1 MGGVRNQQVSWW
13 KLIFWGAFAVISAQP
28 CSAAE
33 WETRPVE
40 RVSVTIGKSM
50 LIETSASLARVSVA
64 DPRVADALVLSP
76 RQVYLMGKTAGVT
89 NLTLWNTTGEV
100 FAAYDVVVSPD
111 VSRLQEHLHALFPD
125 EKALRVVTT
134 QEHIAL
140 SGTMTSSAALTQVL
154 AVTETYAPGKV
165 LNLLQVGGSHQVM
178 LEVRVAEMDRT
189 MLRRIGVNLSYVNGS
204 GSQFGASVL
213 KRLASPL
220 PSGDASSVLSPLGA
234 VPPFGFGL
242 GQAVNALFRFQSG
255 SANWT
260 GFIDA
265 LKEDNLVKV
274 LAEPTLIALSGQD
287 AQFLAGG
294 EFPIPVPQA
303 FGVTTIQFQKFGIQ
317 LNFRPVVLS
326 ARQIAVTVTPEVSE
340 LDFANGLSIQGFVVP
355 AITTRRAS
363 TMVELEDGQSFAIA
377 GLLRES
383 VRETVSKYPV
393 LGDIPI
399 LGALFR
405 SAQYQKNE
413 TELVIIVT
421 PHFVRSMTD
430 AQITL
435 PTDGYLDPDDVDFY
449 LKGRLPSRQGS
460 ASDMRGVEVP
470 AGREEKSR
478 EATGLMIP

>member
-1 MGGVRNQQVSWW
+1 MACVSAT
-13 KLIFWGAFAVISAQP
+13 LVSAAP
-28 CSAAE
+28 STVAAE
-33 WETRPVE
+33 WEAQAVE
-40 RVSVTIGKSM
+40 RVAVTVGKSV
-50 LIETSASLARVSVA
+50 LISAPASLARVSVA
-64 DPRVADALVLSP
+64 NPQVADALVLTP
-76 RQVYLMGKTAGVT
+76 RQVYLMGKSVGVT
-89 NLTLWNTTGEV
+89 NVTLWNTAGEV
-100 FAAYDVVVSPD
+100 SVTYDIVVSPD
-111 VSRLQEHLHALFPD
+111 VSRLRDQLQQLFPD
-125 EKALRVVTT
+125 ETALRIVPS

-140 SGTMTSSAALTQVL
+140 SGTTTSSSVLTQVVAL
-154 AVTETYAPGKV
+154 AEAYAPGKV

-189 MLRRIGVNLSYVNGS
+189 MLRRIGVNLSYVSGS
-204 GSQFGASVL
+204 GNQFGASVL

-220 PSGDASSVLSPLGA
+220 PSGDPSSAISPLGA

-242 GQAVNALFRFQSG
+242 GQAASALFRFQSG

-287 AQFLAGG
+287 AHFLAGG

-377 GLLRES
+377 GLLREN
-383 VRETVSKYPV
+383 VRENVSKYPV
-393 LGDIPI
+393 LGDIPV

-421 PHFVRSMTD
+421 PHFVAPMRET
-430 AQITL
+430 QVTL

-449 LKGRLPSRQGS
+449 LKGRLPSRQDG
-460 ASDMRGVEVP
+460 ATNMGGAEAT
-470 AGREEKSR
+470 AGRQEKPR
-478 EATGLMIP
+478 TATGLMIP

>member
-1 MGGVRNQQVSWW
+1 M
-13 KLIFWGAFAVISAQP
+13 IFLGACALMCAQP
-28 CSAAE
+28 STAAE

-40 RVSVTIGKSM
+40 RLTVTLGKS
-50 LIETSASLARVSVA
+50 IVVETPAVLARVSVA

-76 RQVYLMGKTAGVT
+76 RQLYVMGKTAGVT
-89 NLTLWNTTGEV
+89 NLTLWNTTGEIV
-100 FAAYDVVVSPD
+100 ATYDVIVSPNI
-111 VSRLQEHLHALFPD
+111 SRLQEHLHALFPD

-134 QEHIAL
+134 QEHVAL
-140 SGTMTSSAALTQVL
+140 SGTMTSSAALTQVV
-154 AVTETYAPGKV
+154 AVAEAYAPGKV

-220 PSGDASSVLSPLGA
+220 PAGDASSVLSPLGA

-399 LGALFR
+399 LGTLFR

-421 PHFVRSMTD
+421 PHFVRPMTET
-430 AQITL
+430 QITL

-449 LKGRLPSRQGS
+449 LKGRLPRRKES
-460 ASDMRGVEVP
+460 AAEVRGTELSD
-470 AGREEKSR
+470 GREERAR

>member
-1 MGGVRNQQVSWW
+1 
-13 KLIFWGAFAVISAQP
+13 
-28 CSAAE
+28 
-33 WETRPVE
+33 
-40 RVSVTIGKSM
+40 
-50 LIETSASLARVSVA
+50 
-64 DPRVADALVLSP
+64 
-76 RQVYLMGKTAGVT
+76 
-89 NLTLWNTTGEV
+89 
-100 FAAYDVVVSPD
+100 
-111 VSRLQEHLHALFPD
+111 
-125 EKALRVVTT
+125 
-134 QEHIAL
+134 
-140 SGTMTSSAALTQVL
+140 
-154 AVTETYAPGKV
+154 
-165 LNLLQVGGSHQVM
+165 M

-220 PSGDASSVLSPLGA
+220 PAGDASSVLSPLGA

-399 LGALFR
+399 LGTLFR

-421 PHFVRSMTD
+421 PHFVRPMTET
-430 AQITL
+430 QITL

-449 LKGRLPSRQGS
+449 LKGRLPRRKES
-460 ASDMRGVEVP
+460 AAEVRGTELSD
-470 AGREEKSR
+470 GREERAR

>member
-1 MGGVRNQQVSWW
+1 M
-13 KLIFWGAFAVISAQP
+13 
-28 CSAAE
+28 
-33 WETRPVE
+33 
-40 RVSVTIGKSM
+40 
-50 LIETSASLARVSVA
+50 
-64 DPRVADALVLSP
+64 
-76 RQVYLMGKTAGVT
+76 
-89 NLTLWNTTGEV
+89 
-100 FAAYDVVVSPD
+100 
-111 VSRLQEHLHALFPD
+111 
-125 EKALRVVTT
+125 
-134 QEHIAL
+134 
-140 SGTMTSSAALTQVL
+140 
-154 AVTETYAPGKV
+154 
-165 LNLLQVGGSHQVM
+165 
-178 LEVRVAEMDRT
+178 
-189 MLRRIGVNLSYVNGS
+189 
-204 GSQFGASVL
+204 
-213 KRLASPL
+213 
-220 PSGDASSVLSPLGA
+220 
-234 VPPFGFGL
+234 
-242 GQAVNALFRFQSG
+242 NALFRFQSG

-399 LGALFR
+399 LGTLFR

-421 PHFVRSMTD
+421 PHFVRPMTET
-430 AQITL
+430 QITL

-449 LKGRLPSRQGS
+449 LKGRLPRRKES
-460 ASDMRGVEVP
+460 AAEVRGTELSD
-470 AGREEKSR
+470 GREERAR